1 LALGDT
7 IKAHGHL
14 YILCSDPTPNGSVVA
29 FNLTEKDFDTD
40 QTCVVHVNDHSYV
53 RKESV
58 VAYKYGGLFS
68 SERIR
73 KLRLLEL
80 KNYGPVTDDLLL
92 RIQEGGD

>member
-7 IKAHGHL
+7 IKALGHL
-14 YILCSDPTPNGSVVA
+14 YVLCSDPTPDGSFVG

-40 QTCVVHVNDHSYV
+40 QTCMVHVGDYPYV